1 MQTKKGKNRKEKDD
15 AFAGRI
21 INANEKKK
29 TREKQKRKR
38 EKPQIHS
45 RTSSSI
51 LKITM
56 SNYIYNC
63 HK

>member
-29 TREKQKRKR
+29 KKGKT

>member
-29 TREKQKRKR
+29 KKGKTEKKKR
-38 EKPQIHS
+38 ETPNPFSNLIIH
-45 RTSSSI
+45 TQD
-51 LKITM
+51 
-56 SNYIYNC
+56 YNEQL
-63 HK
+63 HIQLS